1 MSSDVVW
8 SSWECDYGDDR
19 PTQGVGVWLCE
30 QCCEDV
36 AEMLHRLERSDLW
49 RGLSLIQSGIERA
62 FTLPGRKSKGKPGSQ
77 APANLSALVLI
88 QDLSRFEAMS
98 LQQWRTTPHIGIE
111 KLEFEE
117 ALQLAESMVHGED
130 EDRPSSDYI
139 AFKLAQVQPMT
150 PAAAQKYF
158 GETIPQMKLTAY
170 QCYNW
175 AKPKRGRLI
184 PVPGTKPPRY
194 RAIDI
199 FKAWENRHMPSFVP
213 DSPPKPKHQTKVG
226 AR

>member
-30 QCCEDV
+30 QCCSEV
-36 AEMLHRLERSDLW
+36 SEMLHRLERSDLW

-77 APANLSALVLI
+77 APANLNALVLI

-98 LQQWRTTPHIGIE
+98 LQQWRTTPHVGLE
-111 KLEFEE
+111 KQEFEE

-130 EDRPSSDYI
+130 EDRPTSDYI
-139 AFKLAQVQPMT
+139 AFKLSQVQPMT
-150 PAAAQKYF
+150 PAAAEKYF
-158 GETIPQMKLTAY
+158 GETIPQMKLTAQ
-170 QCYNW
+170 QCYSW
-175 AKPKRGRLI
+175 GKRGRLL
-184 PVPGTKPPRY
+184 PVPGSKPPRY

-199 FKAWENRHMPSFVP
+199 FKAWENRHMQSFIP
-213 DSPPKPKHQTKVG
+213 DAPLKPKHKTKAG